1 MFYADK
7 EQKSLRAI
15 FKSKFNGA
23 WVANFGFNRDT
34 ANAIIE
40 AGEADLVSFGNLYC
54 QNSNLVE
61 KFERNIA
68 PTFNF
73 PPNVW
78 LLYFQPGA
86 LGYTDLTPYEA
97 VAQPEPAQE

>member
-68 PTFNF
+68 PTHLKG
-73 PPNVW
+73 PIVW
-78 LLYFQPGA
+78 KYYFQPGPE
-86 LGYTDLTPYEA
+86 GYTDLSVYE
-97 VAQPEPAQE
+97 VNN